1 MLNNESDIIF
11 DFEVKKCWKILCK
24 YGKKCY
30 VESENL
36 GGVKHIVV
44 GT

>member
-1 MLNNESDIIF
+1 MLNNESDVIF
-11 DFEVKKCWKILCK
+11 QVKKCWKILCK
-24 YGKKCY
+24 YGKYGY